1 MQKFIRISAI
11 VAAALVAISIFLLLV
26 SIPFQGLWA
35 RANHYPDAILSSLPM
50 IPVIPF
56 VTCFL
61 QLGCMIPMMI
71 ASCRKGSIWLEI
83 LLFAAMALVIP
94 GISSVMST
102 SYATILGRVMSS
114 NYLIANSAIT
124 PLIGLCTSSANLGQC
139 IAYAVCGMRIVSKL
153 VHKKQSV

>member
-26 SIPFQGLWA
+26 SIPCQRLWGSV
-35 RANHYPDAILSSLPM
+35 NHYPDTFLSALPI

-71 ASCRKGSIWLEI
+71 ASCRKGGIWLEI

-102 SYATILGRVMSS
+102 SYTAILGQTMG
-114 NYLIANSAIT
+114 NDYLAANSVIA

-139 IAYAVCGMRIVSKL
+139 VAYAVCGMRIVSKL